1 MADAEATTPKSHD
14 LQALLSSD
22 GRDFLV
28 RNNGDQVKTSELTGK
43 TVGLYFSASWCGP
56 CRRFT
61 PKLIETYND
70 LHPKNT
76 DHFEVVFLSAD
87 RDQDSFNEYFSKM
100 PWLAVP
106 FSDEET
112 RDRLDALF
120 EVNGIPHLVIVDP
133 SGKVVSE
140 EGVGVVGDYGVDGY
154 PFTEERIKELK
165 DEEERAR
172 RDQSLRSLLVS
183 TSRDFL
189 ISSDGTQV
197 PVASLEGKIVG
208 LYFSASA
215 YGPCVDFAKKLVEVH
230 GELNKR
236 GESFQ
241 VVLVSLDSDEDSFKE
256 TLEGMPWLALPFNDK
271 TCSKLLR
278 YFELSALPTLVII
291 GQDGKTLHPNV
302 AELVEE
308 YGAQAYPFT
317 PEKVAELEEIE
328 KARKEAQ
335 TLESILVSG
344 DRDFVIR
351 NGGSKVLVSELV
363 GKNILLYFSAHWCPP
378 CRAFLPKLIEAYH
391 EIKAKD
397 DGFEVIFISSDRTQE
412 AFDEFFSSM
421 PWLAL
426 PFGDERK
433 KSLSRT
439 FNVSGIPTVIA
450 IGANGKTVTD
460 EAREILMTHGA
471 KAYPFTAERLKEIE
485 EEIEEMAKGWPEELK
500 SALHDEHELHLTR
513 RRTYVCDGCNDQG
526 TGLSFYCGECDF
538 DLHPNC
544 ALLKDE
550 GTANGDADHEEEA
563 PNEGWV
569 CDGNVCTKA

>member
-1 MADAEATTPKSHD
+1 MADESTPKAHD

-28 RNNGDQVKTSELTGK
+28 RNNGDQVKTSDLTGK

-61 PKLIETYND
+61 PKLIETYTG
-70 LHPKNT
+70 LHPKSTSN
-76 DHFEVVFLSAD
+76 DFEVVFVSAD
-87 RDQDSFNEYFSKM
+87 RDEDSFNDYFSKM

-106 FSDEET
+106 FSDAEA
-112 RDRLDALF
+112 RDRLNALF
-120 EVNGIPHLVIVDP
+120 EVNGIPQLVIVGPD
-133 SGKVVSE
+133 GEVVSE
-140 EGVGVVGDYGVDGY
+140 DGVGVVGDYGVDGY
-154 PFTEERIKELK
+154 PFTEERLKELK

-172 RDQSLRSLLVS
+172 REQSLRSLLVS

-189 ISSDGTQV
+189 VSSDGTQV

-215 YGPCVDFAKKLVEVH
+215 YHPCVDFTEKLVEVH
-230 GELNKR
+230 GELIKK

-241 VVLVSLDSDEDSFKE
+241 VVLVSLDGDEDSFKE
-256 TLEGMPWLALPFNDK
+256 SLEGMPWLALPFNDK

-278 YFELSALPTLVII
+278 YFELSALPTLAII

-317 PEKVAELEEIE
+317 PEKVAELEAIE

-335 TLESILVSG
+335 TLESILVLG
-344 DRDFVIR
+344 YRDFVIR

-397 DGFEVIFISSDRTQE
+397 DGFEVIFISSDRDQE
-412 AFDEFFSSM
+412 AFNEFFSSM

-439 FNVSGIPTVIA
+439 FKVSGIPTVIA

-460 EAREILMTHGA
+460 EARGIIMTHGA
-471 KAYPFTAERLKEIE
+471 KAYPFTAERLKELE
-485 EEIEEMAKGWPEELK
+485 EEIEEMAKGWPEKLK

-513 RRTYVCDGCNDQG
+513 RDSYICDGCNDQG
-526 TGLSFYCGECDF
+526 TGWSFYCRECDF

-544 ALLKDE
+544 ALVKDE
-550 GTANGDADHEEEA
+550 DTANGDADHGEQA